1 MLTSADY
8 KNYTLVEQRELPE
21 LEGYGYLLR
30 HNKSGARV
38 LLVEN
43 EDKNKVFSIGFRTPP
58 EDDTGV
64 AHILEHSVL
73 CGSEHFPA
81 KDPFVELAKGS
92 LNTFLNAMTYPD
104 KTVYPVASCN
114 AKDYHNL
121 MHVYLDAVFYPNI
134 YKKDE
139 ILKQEG
145 WHYEIADKNSELT
158 FNGVVYN
165 EMKGALSSPDAQLE
179 RKIQGSLLK
188 DTTYACESGGDPDV
202 IPQLTKEQFLAF
214 HTRFYHPSNSYIY
227 LYGDVDFKEELAFI
241 DQEYL
246 DHFTVRECDSEI
258 NFQEPYTEPLLIKDT
273 YSVSEDDEQGV
284 YLSYNV
290 VTGDSG
296 DAETS
301 LAMQM
306 LDYVLFTMPG
316 APVKQAL
323 TDAGIGKEIDSFY
336 DGGIHQ
342 PIFSIQAKQAEAGQE
357 EAFIETVETAL
368 REQADQGINRR
379 ALLSVINNF
388 EFKYRESSF
397 GRYPKGLIYGLNFL
411 NTWLYDD
418 SKAFELA
425 DSLTPLARLKERVNT
440 GYFEDLIRKCFLE
453 NNHKSYVNLY
463 PEKDKNA
470 KNEDKLKA
478 QLQKVKESLDSKQLY
493 YLIEDTRKLKEYQ
506 MEPSSQEELET
517 IPMLDLSD
525 ISRDISPFKNR
536 ECQIGGVN
544 TVIHDYKTNGIL
556 YMNFC
561 FDTTEL
567 PRELIPYATLL
578 VDLYRYVD
586 TEHYS
591 YNELATEINLR
602 IGGLYCQTGIYP
614 LIWKKDGRRPYFSFR
629 VKCLEDQKTD
639 AMDLLK
645 EVMFTSRFGDKKRIR
660 EILSEIVSKAETR
673 IPASGHVYAAN
684 RALSYVDPVSA
695 YKEEAE
701 GLDYYY
707 FLKDFD
713 RTFDQS
719 FDRVYDMLSK
729 ARSCIF
735 RPENLTVSLT
745 GIFDFDSIL
754 AEEFKEFASLLWTGP
769 CVRSVPEIVPVKK
782 NEGFKTSSQV
792 QYVASAGSF
801 DLDVHPY
808 TGSLQ
813 VLKTIMSYDYL
824 WNNVRVTGGAYG
836 AMCSFTR
843 EGYGYFTSY
852 RDPNLAETLEVYKG
866 AADYISSFDVSDRD
880 MTKYI
885 IGTISSI
892 DMPLDPSALGARS
905 FSAYQS
911 GITEDMALR
920 ERNQILETRQDTI
933 RSLAPYV
940 EEIMDKNVLCAIG
953 NDRKIEENAESFDK
967 VKALIRQEPDSVSL
981 RSKRATESGI
991 RPLTSEKSDCF

>member
-8 KNYTLVEQRELPE
+8 RNYKLEEQRDLPE
-21 LEGYGYLLR
+21 LEGTGYVLR
-30 HNKSGARV
+30 HNKTGARV

-43 EDKNKVFSIGFRTPP
+43 EDSNKVFSIGFRTPP

-114 AKDYHNL
+114 DKDYHNL

-134 YKKDE
+134 YKREE

-145 WHYEIADKNSELT
+145 WHYEIEDKNSDLT

-188 DTTYACESGGDPDV
+188 DTTYACESGGDPDA
-202 IPQLTKEQFLAF
+202 IPQLTRDQFLAF

-227 LYGDVDFKEELAFI
+227 LYGNVNFKEELEFI
-241 DQEYL
+241 DREYL
-246 DHFTVRECDSEI
+246 DHFEYRDCQSEI
-258 NFQEPYTEPLLIKDT
+258 ALQEPYKEPLVIKDT
-273 YSVSEDDEQGV
+273 YSVSEGDEQGI

-301 LAMQM
+301 MAMQM

-336 DGGIHQ
+336 DGGIRQ
-342 PIFSIQAKQAEAGQE
+342 PLFSIQAKQAGEGQE
-357 EAFIETVETAL
+357 QAFIDTVEAAL
-368 REQADQGINRR
+368 AAQVKDGVNQR
-379 ALLSVINNF
+379 ALMSVINNF

-418 SKAFELA
+418 EKALELS
-425 DSLTPLARLKERVNT
+425 DSLTPLAKLREKVGT
-440 GYFEDLIRKCFLE
+440 GYFENLIQKYFLD
-453 NNHKSYVNLY
+453 NTHKSFVYLY

-470 KNEDKLKA
+470 KNEDKLKK
-478 QLQKVKESLDSKQLY
+478 QLQQVKESLDPKQVY

-506 MEPSSQEELET
+506 MEPSSQEDLMT

-525 ISRDISPFKNR
+525 ISKEISPFKN
-536 ECQIGGVN
+536 EEKVIGGVN
-544 TVIHDYKTNGIL
+544 SVIHDYKTNGIL
-556 YMNFC
+556 YLNFC
-561 FDTTEL
+561 FDITDL
-567 PRELIPYATLL
+567 PRELIPYSTLL

-586 TEHYS
+586 TGNYS

-614 LIWKKDGRRPYFSFR
+614 LIWKRGGSRPYFSFR
-629 VKCLEDQKTD
+629 LKCLEDQKKD
-639 AMDLLK
+639 AMELLK
-645 EVMFTSRFGDKKRIR
+645 EVMFTSRFDDKKRVR
-660 EILSEIVSKAETR
+660 EILSEIVTKSESR

-684 RALSYVDPVSA
+684 RALSYVDPVTA

-713 RTFDQS
+713 RNFEEK
-719 FDRVYDMLSK
+719 FDRVVDMLSK
-729 ARSCIF
+729 ARTCIF

-745 GIFDFDSIL
+745 GPFDFASL
-754 AEEFKEFASLLWTGP
+754 LEEDFRNFNALLWTGP
-769 CVRSVPEIVPVKK
+769 CVKSVPEICPVKK

-801 DLDVHPY
+801 DLDRHPY

-836 AMCSFTR
+836 AMCNFNR

-852 RDPNLAETLEVYKG
+852 RDPNLSETLDIFRNAG
-866 AADYISSFDVSDRD
+866 DYVRSFDVSDRD

-892 DMPLDPSALGARS
+892 DMPLDPPALGARS

-911 GITEDMALR
+911 GVTEDMALN
-920 ERNQILETRQDTI
+920 ERMQILTTNQETI
-933 RSLAPYV
+933 RGLADYV
-940 EEIMDKNVLCAIG
+940 DEIMEDDVVCTIG
-953 NDRKIEENAESFDK
+953 NDRRIEEDAEVFDTI
-967 VKALIRQEPDSVSL
+967 KALIAQEED
-981 RSKRATESGI
+981 
-991 RPLTSEKSDCF
+991 